1 MTAQIYKMKKILEI
15 ILKASETI
23 RVRVL
28 GLVVLSILIPSL
40 ASGWL
45 ALKYL
50 DETIKAQVL
59 SDVSVHTKRI
69 GSLTSEWF
77 NKRSMDVRAFTSS
90 PLLREEVE
98 ALLKKKRGRE
108 INRARN
114 SVNKYL
120 SYLLEDNPLFTEFTV
135 ATITNGILAHQPGD
149 GVLDTKNLP
158 GKDLE
163 GPEPVMVEVER
174 EDGGKILV
182 IQALGNGESTNT
194 AFFIGI
200 LDTGNLLNRIGVES
214 PPYSTAYL
222 INSRGILKGM
232 PVPAVSDPIAPK
244 GVKALLNY
252 TGLPREYTGITGDI
266 VIGTGRKISNLPW
279 SIILETSKDR
289 AFVPL
294 NKFRRQV
301 IFLALLISAVLLV
314 PALLLAR
321 TIVLPLEELSKT
333 SRKIRGGD
341 AGLEVSFKASGELG
355 ELVGSFNSMSLS
367 LKNSMEELSAVNS
380 QLTVLT
386 ITDPLTG
393 RHNRRYIVDRIDSE
407 LKLVKRTNRP
417 LSIIMLDLDYFKKYN
432 DKYGHIAGD
441 EALRKL
447 GDLFR
452 ESTRESD
459 VVARYGGEEFLIM
472 MPHTDK
478 EGALKAAENLRAA
491 VEEAVFTPGGKKTK
505 ITVSLGV
512 AAAPSDGMAFDE
524 LVEAADLAMYAA
536 KEAGRNRV
544 YSFNEQLTRGASP
557 RAPQKSSRKT
567 RDPSS
572 KAPPQK
578 RRKKADPSSQ
588 KTSKDRPSK
597 RQNEPK

>member
-1 MTAQIYKMKKILEI
+1 MNKIYKKILEA
-15 ILKASETI
+15 LETI

-59 SDVSVHTKRI
+59 RDVSVHTKRI

-149 GVLDTKNLP
+149 GVLDTKNLQ

-200 LDTGNLLNRIGVES
+200 LDTENLLNHIGVES

-294 NKFRRQV
+294 NKFRRQI
-301 IFLALLISAVLLV
+301 IFLALLISAILLV

-355 ELVGSFNSMSLS
+355 ELVDSFNSMSLS

-380 QLTVLT
+380 QLMVLT

-491 VEEAVFTPGGKKTK
+491 VEGAIFTPGGKKTK

-512 AAAPSDGMAFDE
+512 AAAPSDGMAFDD

-544 YSFNEQLTRGASP
+544 CSFNEQLTRGASP

-597 RQNEPK
+597 RQNGPK

>member
-1 MTAQIYKMKKILEI
+1 MKIVAEKFLDAFKSEA
-15 ILKASETI
+15 LKTI

-28 GLVVLSILIPSL
+28 GLVAMSILIPSL

-59 SDVSVHTKRI
+59 RDVSVHTERI
-69 GSLTSEWF
+69 GSLVSEWL
-77 NKRSMDVRAFTSS
+77 NKRSMDVRAFSAS
-90 PLLREEVE
+90 YLLREEVGT
-98 ALLKKKRGRE
+98 LLEKGPARE
-108 INRARN
+108 VNRAHNAVKR
-114 SVNKYL
+114 YL
-120 SYLLEDNPLFTEFTV
+120 SYLLEDNPLFTEFTI
-135 ATITNGILAHQPGD
+135 ATVKGRVLAHQPGNGTLD
-149 GVLDTKNLP
+149 MKVL
-158 GKDLE
+158 KDHDLT
-163 GPEPVMVEVER
+163 GTEPVMVEVEG
-174 EDGGKILV
+174 DNGGKILV
-182 IQALGNGESTNT
+182 IQALGSGDSKAS

-200 LDTGNLLNRIGVES
+200 LDVDHILKYVGVES

-222 INSRGILKGM
+222 VDGVGKLKGR
-232 PVPAVSDPIAPK
+232 PVPAGTETTAPAD
-244 GVKALLNY
+244 VKTLFTNI
-252 TGLPREYTGITGDI
+252 GIPREYGGLTGEV
-266 VIGTGRKISNLPW
+266 VIGTGHRISHLPW
-279 SIILETSKDR
+279 FIILETSRDR

-294 NKFRRQV
+294 NRFRRQV

-333 SRKIRGGD
+333 SRKIRGGEP
-341 AGLEVSFKASGELG
+341 GLEVSFQASGELG
-355 ELVGSFNSMSLS
+355 ELVDSFNSMSLS
-367 LKNSMEELSAVNS
+367 LKNSMEELSAANS
-380 QLTVLT
+380 QLMVLT
-386 ITDPLTG
+386 ITDSLTG
-393 RHNRRYIVDRIDSE
+393 RHNRRYIVDRVDSE

-417 LSIIMLDLDYFKKYN
+417 LSIIMLDLDLFKNYN

-452 ESTRESD
+452 ENTRDSD

-478 EGALKAAENLRAA
+478 EGAEVVAEKLRLA
-491 VEEAVFTPGGKKTK
+491 VEEAVFTPGGEQAK
-505 ITVSLGV
+505 ITISLGV
-512 AAAPSDGMAFDE
+512 AAAPSDGMSFDD

-536 KEAGRNRV
+536 KDAGRNKV

-557 RAPQKSSRKT
+557 QSPQKSSPET

-572 KAPPQK
+572 QSPQRP
-578 RRKKADPSSQ
+578 RRKKGAPSSQ
-588 KTSKDRPSK
+588 KTSKGRTSK
-597 RQNEPK
+597 QRSGPK

>member
-1 MTAQIYKMKKILEI
+1 
-15 ILKASETI
+15 
-23 RVRVL
+23 
-28 GLVVLSILIPSL
+28 
-40 ASGWL
+40 
-45 ALKYL
+45 
-50 DETIKAQVL
+50 
-59 SDVSVHTKRI
+59 
-69 GSLTSEWF
+69 
-77 NKRSMDVRAFTSS
+77 
-90 PLLREEVE
+90 
-98 ALLKKKRGRE
+98 
-108 INRARN
+108 
-114 SVNKYL
+114 
-120 SYLLEDNPLFTEFTV
+120 
-135 ATITNGILAHQPGD
+135 
-149 GVLDTKNLP
+149 
-158 GKDLE
+158 
-163 GPEPVMVEVER
+163 
-174 EDGGKILV
+174 
-182 IQALGNGESTNT
+182 
-194 AFFIGI
+194 
-200 LDTGNLLNRIGVES
+200 
-214 PPYSTAYL
+214 
-222 INSRGILKGM
+222 
-232 PVPAVSDPIAPK
+232 
-244 GVKALLNY
+244 
-252 TGLPREYTGITGDI
+252 
-266 VIGTGRKISNLPW
+266 
-279 SIILETSKDR
+279 
-289 AFVPL
+289 
-294 NKFRRQV
+294 
-301 IFLALLISAVLLV
+301 V

-355 ELVGSFNSMSLS
+355 ELVDSFNSMSLS

-380 QLTVLT
+380 QLMVLT

-512 AAAPSDGMAFDE
+512 AAAPSDGMAFDD

-536 KEAGRNRV
+536 KKAGRNRV

>member
-1 MTAQIYKMKKILEI
+1 MKKILAI

-69 GSLTSEWF
+69 GSLTSEWL

-120 SYLLEDNPLFTEFTV
+120 FYLLEDNPLFTEFTV

-149 GVLDTKNLP
+149 GVLDTKNLQ

-200 LDTGNLLNRIGVES
+200 LDTGNLLNHIGVES

-222 INSRGILKGM
+222 INSKGILKGM

-355 ELVGSFNSMSLS
+355 ELVDSFNSMSLS

-380 QLTVLT
+380 QLMILT

-512 AAAPSDGMAFDE
+512 AAAPSDGMAFDD

-536 KEAGRNRV
+536 KKAGRNRV

>member
-1 MTAQIYKMKKILEI
+1 MNKILEI
-15 ILKASETI
+15 ILKTSETI

-59 SDVSVHTKRI
+59 SDVSVHTERI
-69 GSLTSEWF
+69 GSLTSEWLS
-77 NKRSMDVRAFTSS
+77 KRSMDVRAFTSS

-135 ATITNGILAHQPGD
+135 ATIANGILAHQPGD
-149 GVLDTKNLP
+149 GALDTKNLQ

-163 GPEPVMVEVER
+163 GPEPVMVEVEG
-174 EDGGKILV
+174 DAGGKIFV
-182 IQALGNGESTNT
+182 VQALGNGESTNT
-194 AFFIGI
+194 ALFIGI
-200 LDTGNLLNRIGVES
+200 LDTENLLNRIGVES

-222 INSRGILKGM
+222 INSKGILKGM

-252 TGLPREYTGITGDI
+252 TGLPRQYTGITGDI

-355 ELVGSFNSMSLS
+355 ELVDSFNSMSLS

-380 QLTVLT
+380 QLMVLT

-512 AAAPSDGMAFDE
+512 AAAPSDGMAFDD

-536 KEAGRNRV
+536 KKAGRNRV

-567 RDPSS
+567 SDPSS

-588 KTSKDRPSK
+588 KTSKGRPSK